1 MHFAELLPKALIA
14 QCDGL
19 AAQLILPAAGS
30 ADGSNSHII
39 LATAQVIA
47 GCGGSTSSALLVLD
61 IAGMAMAMAM
71 AVALVVVDLVRGG
84 LARAAVG
91 EIQTWAREQRQRARL
106 VRVAEQAASARLVQQ
121 VAAVCVAV
129 EARRLQTARDLAH
142 RGSTRW
148 LATRCIAVPI

>member
-61 IAGMAMAMAM
+61 IAGMAMAMA
-71 AVALVVVDLVRGG
+71 VALVVVDLVRGG
-84 LARAAVG
+84 LARAVG